1 MTTNGVHNSDAMLLK
16 RAVPFKRDFARR
28 IDRVIDYFGASPK
41 RERPR
46 IADGIRRARIRIATA
61 EVDER

>member
-1 MTTNGVHNSDAMLLK
+1 MTTNGVHNSDAMSLR
-16 RAVPFKRDFARR
+16 RAVPLKRDVARR

-41 RERPR
+41 RDHPR
-46 IADGIRRARIRIATA
+46 IRRRRLRTRTA